1 MRLHIKSLVMD
12 PEVEVIDNF
21 LLPDEFKKI
30 QSHLLDEDFTWNWNN
45 GILDEDYPLGSYQF
59 THAFFMNGELS
70 DSHILK
76 PCMYKLG
83 CKTLVRVK
91 SNLNLRTVFHRN
103 GGYHCDNNTFGFDM
117 KVALLYI
124 NTNNGCTKIKGY
136 GKVKCVANRL
146 VRFNS
151 YVEHAGISCT
161 DEKRKVV
168 LNFNYHE

>member
-21 LLPDEFKKI
+21 LPSDEFKKI
-30 QSHLLDEDFTWNWNN
+30 ESHLLDDDFTWNWNK
-45 GILDEDYPLGSYQF
+45 GILDDDDPPGSYQF
-59 THAFFMNGELS
+59 THAFFMNGKLS
-70 DSHILK
+70 DSDLLK

-91 SNLNLRTVFHRN
+91 SNLNTRTVFHRN
-103 GGYHCDNNTFGFDM
+103 GGYHRDNSSFGFDM

-161 DEKRKVV
+161 DKKRKVV